1 MTERLK
7 LVRTGFHL
15 SIFTVAWNVL
25 EGLISIVL
33 SYFSGSVALLGF
45 GIDSFVE
52 STSGIIVGW
61 RFVYEMK
68 ERPEGKIEKV
78 ERLAARLAGILLLV
92 LAIYLLADSIR
103 RILGFGR
110 EPDPSL
116 AGIFLTAVSLVIMPI
131 LARKKIKTARQL
143 ESKALHADAYETI
156 ACAWLSAATLAGL
169 LLNAVFGW
177 WWADP
182 IAAIVLVPLIAREG
196 IEGIRG
202 EINEESGARSQES
215 E

>member
-1 MTERLK
+1 MTDRMK
-7 LVRTGFHL
+7 LVRTGFYL
-15 SIFTVAWNVL
+15 SVFTVAWNVL
-25 EGLISIVL
+25 EGLIAIVS

-45 GIDSFVE
+45 GVDSFVE

-61 RFVYEMK
+61 RFYYEMK
-68 ERPEGKIEKV
+68 ERPQEQIEKV
-78 ERLAARLAGILLLV
+78 ERLAARLAGILLSI

-116 AGIFLTAVSLVIMPI
+116 VGIILTVISLVIMPI
-131 LARKKIKTARQL
+131 LARAKIKTAGQL
-143 ESKALHADAYETI
+143 GSKALRADAYETI
-156 ACAWLSAATLAGL
+156 ACAWLSATTLVGL
-169 LLNAVFGW
+169 LLNAAFGW

-182 IAAIVLVPLIAREG
+182 AAALVLVPLIAREG

-202 EINEESGARSQES
+202 DDD
-215 E
+215 